1 MVQQKKKKKKK
12 NLEGE
17 YGNLIEKEK
26 LSIDWKKGNAK
37 YLPTQTFRSEK
48 LVWQKEST
56 ER

>member
-1 MVQQKKKKKKK
+1 MVQQKKKKKK

-26 LSIDWKKGNAK
+26 LSIGWKKGNAK